1 MATKNKRLA
10 LVAKTR
16 DEAVRF
22 LPVSDVGEEDAA
34 YTTNI
39 QTCELNALNAVHA
52 VIKWK
57 KLLGFYH
64 DFDKEVSMNY
74 TIDGNIINNEVG
86 NGSADYN
93 AQVRR
98 SNPR

>member
-1 MATKNKRLA
+1 MLLRA
-10 LVAKTR
+10 LSIHGG
-16 DEAVRF
+16 EAMRF
-22 LPVSDVGEEDAA
+22 LPVSDEGEDAA

-57 KLLGFYH
+57 KLVGFYH

-74 TIDGNIINNEVG
+74 TIDGNIINIEVG
-86 NGSADYN
+86 YGSADYN